1 MRPPTKQVRYHATSM
16 ELAAYLDR
24 RYVEMRI
31 RTDTGQDITVE
42 CARDSIFAIQ
52 RHIEQMGRECPEI
65 STWQST
71 GMDAG
76 LGADDQ
82 RSYEAA
88 VSEGW
93 PVLAPSARATLH
105 AAAMQGIH

>member
-1 MRPPTKQVRYHATSM
+1 MPPTKQLRYHATSM

-31 RTDTGQDITVE
+31 RTNTGENITVE

-52 RHIEQMGRECPEI
+52 RHIEQMGRECPEVL
-65 STWQST
+65 TWHSART
-71 GMDAG
+71 DED
-76 LGADDQ
+76 LLSDDQ

-93 PVLAPSARATLH
+93 PVPPKDIGRHCLARA
-105 AAAMQGIH
+105 

>member
-1 MRPPTKQVRYHATSM
+1 M

-31 RTDTGQDITVE
+31 RTDTGENITVE

-52 RHIEQMGRECPEI
+52 RHIEQMGRDCPEI
-65 STWQST
+65 STWQAT

-76 LGADDQ
+76 LRADDQ
-82 RSYEAA
+82 RAYEAA
-88 VSEGW
+88 ISEGW
-93 PVLAPSARATLH
+93 AMAPPGVRSPPP
-105 AAAMQGIH
+105 AAAMQDIH